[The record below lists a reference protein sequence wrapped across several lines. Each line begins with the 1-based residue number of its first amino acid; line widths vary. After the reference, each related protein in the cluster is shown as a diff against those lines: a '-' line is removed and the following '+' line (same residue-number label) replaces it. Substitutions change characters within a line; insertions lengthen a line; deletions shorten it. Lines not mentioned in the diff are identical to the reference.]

1 MAAVTWKNIAPSNPS
16 GILNAA
22 NQAAQGMSEGLGTIG
37 ENINQFAT
45 DKETS
50 ETNAFVAD
58 LMAAGSQ
65 EERDAMIGAANQSW
79 LNLDQVNKTNY
90 ELGAPDREMDM
101 FNQKLA
107 AEAVVNEETAQKLHD
122 NKILQIEAE
131 GQYRSSR
138 NNGTPKNGP
147 GSSGWGKT
155 PIGSKGIFSTNYPT
169 NDNFTGRGGGY
180 DADDDAHFVRE
191 RGNFLNSSYA
201 TDLSNTLGIRDMD
214 GYFNQLANDE
224 LITFEDR
231 FTGLPGFLGGG
242 GDMFVFTTKDGIKH
256 ELDGSK
262 ESQAAISELIMNTYF
277 KASDG
282 GMMLSPRQIDKKT
295 YYDAFTNNNPNLV
308 EKVGYSGAQD
318 IFTKI
323 YNKNIKFNSN
333 RLSAEATNKIFKT
346 LTDTETSS
354 SMNIGDKYSAE
365 VFDQAKPQAER
376 LAKEMSQ
383 EELENFVKE
392 MVEFGDSKSDFN
404 WALTDHLQSILNKN
418 AK

>member
-1 MAAVTWKNIAPSNPS
+1 MAAVTWKNIAPMNPS
-16 GILNAA
+16 GILNSM
-22 NQAAQGMSEGLGTIG
+22 NQSAKQIG
-37 ENINQFAT
+37 EAGTGIENAISGYVDDRQ
-45 DKETS
+45 TS

-58 LMAAGSQ
+58 LMGAGSE
-65 EERDAMIGAANQSW
+65 EERNAMIGAANTSF
-79 LNLDQVNKTNY
+79 LDLDRVNKTNY

-107 AEAVVNEETAQKLHD
+107 SESVINEQVAQKLHD
-122 NKILQIEAE
+122 NKMLQIDRT
-131 GQYRSSR
+131 GSYK
-138 NNGTPKNGP
+138 TPAASKSGP
-147 GSSGWGKT
+147 GSTGWGKT
-155 PIGSKGIFSTNYPT
+155 PIGSQGIFSTNYPT
-169 NDNFTGRGGGY
+169 NDNVTGRGGGY

-201 TDLSNTLGIRDMD
+201 TDLTNTLGIKDMD

-231 FTGLPGFLGGG
+231 FTGLPGILGGG
-242 GDMFVFTTKDGIKH
+242 GDMFVFTTKDGVKH
-256 ELDGSK
+256 DLDGSK

-295 YYDAFTNNNPNLV
+295 YYDAFTANNPKLV
-308 EKVGYSGAQD
+308 EDVGYSSAND

-333 RLSAEATNKIFKT
+333 RLDTENINKVFKT
-346 LTDTETSS
+346 LTTTERSS
-354 SMNIGDKYSAE
+354 SMNVGDKYSAE
-365 VFDQAKPQAER
+365 VFDQAKPQAEK

-392 MVEFGDSKSDFN
+392 MIEYGDSKSDFN